1 MKILVLGS
9 TGMLGTYL
17 VRYLN
22 DISSRLDNSE
32 NLELFSASRN
42 GNDFYCDF
50 SVTKTMKSILNDINP
65 DVVVNCVA
73 ITSLEYCERNPE
85 ECLKI
90 NGYAPGYL
98 AEICK
103 EKNSRLIQVSTDH
116 FYQDDG
122 PKAHK
127 ESDQTF
133 FLNEYAKSKLTAERE
148 IAKRGKNFLI
158 LRTSILGLTKEQN
171 SYLDWILENIKHSR
185 EVGLYFNAYTSVIH
199 CEQLSRIIFELY
211 NISNKNVFSKG
222 DLYLAIAKRF
232 GVEPIYKKE
241 DLNSRLLKRSISCG
255 LSPSKIESTSGL
267 SMPSLEDLVE
277 CIFQEQQQA
286 TNE

>member
-1 MKILVLGS
+1 
-9 TGMLGTYL
+9 MLGTYL
-17 VRYLN
+17 VRHLN

-50 SVTKTMKSILNDINP
+50 SITKTMETILNEINP

-116 FYQDDG
+116 FYEDDG

-127 ESDQTF
+127 ENDKTF
-133 FLNEYAKSKLTAERE
+133 FLNEYAKSKLIAESE
-148 IAKRGKNFLI
+148 ITKRGRNFLI
-158 LRTSILGLTKEQN
+158 LRTSIIGLTKEQR
-171 SYLDWILENIKHSR
+171 SYLDWILENINHSR
-185 EVGLYFNAYTSVIH
+185 EAGLYFNAYTSLIH
-199 CEQLSRIIFELY
+199 CKQLSRIILELAQNKHLSGLY

-222 DLYLAIAKRF
+222 DLYLRVAKRF

-241 DLNSRLLKRSISCG
+241 DLNSQLLKRSISCG

-277 CIFQEQQQA
+277 CIFHEQQQT